1 MDNHQTETNARQSQA
16 CQKNNTSARNPLFN
30 DLQTALQNRYD
41 IALPYSVERFISH
54 DAKSLGAL
62 TGITPDTP
70 EMLLVHQQNDTLDI
84 TLFLDKA
91 VTTSLPEKS
100 WSKHWNGEHFD
111 NYCIVLEGISHFVY
125 LSWSAHHDRSVR
137 LLELE
142 LQAEIDKFVFAS
154 IDANAQDTRQLINR
168 LFDDVSYRASLSE
181 ESRVRY
187 QTANQLAQHYCLWLR
202 NNFDLTNHNRRLS
215 AELARFYRI
224 SGSAK
229 LRHITDRLH

>member
-1 MDNHQTETNARQSQA
+1 MASQQTAANLHQPAANPQS
-16 CQKNNTSARNPLFN
+16 NSSEHNPLFRH
-30 DLQTALQNRYD
+30 LQTALQKRYD
-41 IALPYSVERFISH
+41 ITLPYSVEKFISH
-54 DAKSLGAL
+54 DAESLRKL

-70 EMLLVHQQNDTLDI
+70 EMLLVHQEDDTLDI
-84 TLFLDKA
+84 TLFLDKT

-125 LSWSAHHDRSVR
+125 LSWSAYHDRSVR

-154 IDANAQDTRQLINR
+154 IDANAQDTQRLITR
-168 LFDDVSYRASLSE
+168 LFDNVNYRASLSKE
-181 ESRVRY
+181 TRTRY
-187 QTANQLAQHYCLWLR
+187 ETANELAQNYCVWLC
-202 NNFDLTNHNRRLS
+202 NNFDLTDHNRRLT

-224 SGSAK
+224 SGGAK
-229 LRHITDRLH
+229 LRHINDRLH

>member
-1 MDNHQTETNARQSQA
+1 MTTEQTTVTTSQSVA
-16 CQKNNTSARNPLFN
+16 TPEVMRNSRNPLFS
-30 DLQTALQNRYD
+30 DLQTALQKRYD
-41 IALPYSVERFISH
+41 ISQPYSVDKFISH
-54 DAKSLGAL
+54 DAETLGTL

-70 EMLLVHQQNDTLDI
+70 EMLLVHQENDNLDI

-100 WSKHWNGEHFD
+100 WSEHWNGKHFD

-154 IDANAQDTRQLINR
+154 LDANAQDTRRLITR
-168 LFDDVSYRASLSE
+168 LFDDVSYRASLSK
-181 ESRVRY
+181 ESRIRY
-187 QTANQLAQHYCLWLR
+187 EKANQLAQHYCLWLR
-202 NNFDLTNHNRRLS
+202 DNFDLSRQNRQLT

-229 LRHITDRLH
+229 FRHITDRLH